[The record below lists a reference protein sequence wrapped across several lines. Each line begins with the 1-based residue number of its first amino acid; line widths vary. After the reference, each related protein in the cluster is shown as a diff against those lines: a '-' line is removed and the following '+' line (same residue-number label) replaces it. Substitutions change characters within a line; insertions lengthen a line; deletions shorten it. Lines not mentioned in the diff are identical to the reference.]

1 MILDVGCGSKPQ
13 GNVNCDPFI
22 KDMGHRQ
29 GGEILQ
35 VYRIKNFVL
44 CDGQQL
50 PFRNCIFEKVFSSHV
65 IEHVK
70 NPYKFLA
77 EIVRVC
83 KIGGCVDL
91 RLPHRFSYGAKYKG
105 HINFFDYKWF
115 ANNIQDSFT
124 CVNTRWSPFKF
135 FLSFPNEMQIKI
147 FKGSPRL
154 D

>member
-1 MILDVGCGSKPQ
+1 MILDVGCGEIPL
-13 GNVNCDPFI
+13 GDVNCDLFI
-22 KDMGHRQ
+22 VDKGHRRK
-29 GGEILQ
+29 GSVLG
-35 VYRIKNFVL
+35 VKAIKNFVL

-50 PFRNCIFEKVFSSHV
+50 PFRTCIFERVLSSHV
-65 IEHVK
+65 IEHVN
-70 NPYKFLA
+70 NPYRFLS

-115 ANNIQDSFT
+115 NKNIQHSFT

-147 FKGSPRL
+147 FKGSPRI